1 MSMTIR
7 EYQEINSIPAYVHV
21 VKSAGIKYSVFLGL
35 NDDKIHY
42 IFAFRGDATQGE
54 GFLNTDKENKSVG
67 YIAAGGARQRIIS
80 DKMSGTEFLIADLVC
95 AILKRGFIIND
106 VINILKT
113 TKGEQKHFCTILI
126 KALSKHQ
133 LKSEKR

>member
-7 EYQEINSIPAYVHV
+7 EYQEIKSMPAYAHV
-21 VKSAGIKYSVFLGL
+21 VKHKGIKYSVFLGID
-35 NDDKIHY
+35 DDKIHY

-54 GFLNTDKENKSVG
+54 GFLNTDKMLTQVG
-67 YIAAGGARQRIIS
+67 YIAAGGVRQRIIS
-80 DKMSGTEFLIADLVC
+80 DKMSGTEFLITDLTC
-95 AILKRGFIIND
+95 ALLERGFIIND

-113 TKGEQKHFCTILI
+113 TKGEQKYFCTILI

>member
-7 EYQEINSIPAYVHV
+7 EYPEIKSMPACVHV
-21 VKSAGIKYSVFLGL
+21 VKSAGIKYSVFLGM
-35 NDDKIHY
+35 DDNKIHY

-54 GFLNTDKENKSVG
+54 GFLNTNKKQTSVG
-67 YIAAGGARQRIIS
+67 YIAEGGVRQRIIS
-80 DKMSGTEFLIADLVC
+80 DKMSGTEFLITDLAC
-95 AILKRGFIIND
+95 ALLERGFIIND
-106 VINILKT
+106 VIKILKS
-113 TKGEQKHFCTILI
+113 TKGEQKHFCTVLV